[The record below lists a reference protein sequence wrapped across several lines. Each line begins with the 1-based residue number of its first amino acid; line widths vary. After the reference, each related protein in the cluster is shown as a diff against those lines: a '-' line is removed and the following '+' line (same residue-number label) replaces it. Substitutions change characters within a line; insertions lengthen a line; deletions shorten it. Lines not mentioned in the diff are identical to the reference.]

1 MPDTMS
7 EERRKLLAAYGAKLV
22 LTDGAKGMSGAV
34 EKAEEIAK
42 NTENSFIPGQFEN
55 PANPTAHV
63 KTTGVEI
70 YEDTDGKIDIFV
82 AGVGTG
88 GTLSGVGKYLKEK
101 NPDIKIVAVE
111 PADSPLLS
119 QGKAGPHG
127 LQGIGANFV
136 PDTLDKN
143 IYDEIITVTTS
154 EAYSASKALV
164 KNEGILVGISSGAAL
179 HAATLLAKR
188 EENKGK
194 VIVALLP
201 DTGDRY
207 LSTGMFE

>member
-1 MPDTMS
+1 MS
-7 EERRKLLAAYGAKLV
+7 EERKKLLSAYGAELV

-34 EKAEEIAK
+34 EKAKEIAK
-42 NTENSFIPGQFEN
+42 NTPGAFIPGQFEN
-55 PANPTAHV
+55 FANPAAHT

-70 YEDTDGKIDIFV
+70 FNDTDGKIDIFV

-88 GTLSGVGKYLKEK
+88 GTLSGTGKYLKEK

-119 QGKAGPHG
+119 QGRAGSHAI
-127 LQGIGANFV
+127 QGIGANFV

-143 IYDEIITVTTS
+143 IYDEIITVTTD
-154 EAYSASKALV
+154 EAYGTAKALV
-164 KNEGILVGISSGAAL
+164 RSEGLLVGVSSGAAL
-179 HAATLLAKR
+179 YAATLLANK

-201 DTGDRY
+201 DTGERY